1 MHSQQ
6 TRVEIMSKTT
16 LNKAVLRTR
25 LLAHR
30 QAIAVEVREQWNA
43 SIRRGVLAWWE
54 DNPVQTLGV
63 FWPIRGEP
71 DLRAAYEDLVARN
84 VRLALPIVTGKD
96 APLEFVS
103 WKPGDPMEKDAFGVS
118 VPLARMTASPDAL
131 LVPCVGFNA
140 NCFRIGYGGGM
151 FDRTLEASPRPVTIG
166 VGYACGLVDFEAD
179 PHDVALDAVL
189 TESVLIGRK

>member
-1 MHSQQ
+1 
-6 TRVEIMSKTT
+6 MSKTT
-16 LNKAVLRTR
+16 LSKSVLRVR

-43 SIRRGVLAWWE
+43 SIRQRLLAWWK

-71 DLRAAYEDLVARN
+71 DLRPAYEELVTRN

-96 APLEFVS
+96 TPLMFVE

-118 VPLARMTASPDAL
+118 VPLLRMTASPDAL
-131 LVPCVGFNA
+131 LVPCVGFNKGF
-140 NCFRIGYGGGM
+140 FRIGYGGGM

-166 VGYACGLVDFEAD
+166 VGYACGLADFEAD

-189 TESVLIGRK
+189 TESALMKRK